1 MKPTRFRALALI
13 VAFSA
18 AVFAVPADADEG
30 EFTLVFP
37 QPSEETEF
45 ANTWGNARS
54 DGRSHQGTDIL
65 GPQMAP
71 VVAAADG
78 VIDRIGYGPRSGYYI
93 VISHQDD
100 YQTWYM
106 HLNNDTPGT
115 DDGLGAP
122 EYTYVVGLEVG
133 DQVEAGQLLG
143 YAGDSGNAE
152 WTTHHTHFELHHNG
166 RIINPYK
173 FLQAA
178 WAFTR
183 MEAETARRQF
193 SESFT
198 AVEIPHACVCF

>member
-1 MKPTRFRALALI
+1 MTEAYLVDFPMKPTRFRALALI
-13 VAFSA
+13 VALSA

-30 EFTLVFP
+30 EFILVFP

-45 ANTWGNARS
+45 ANSWGNARS
-54 DGRSHQGTDIL
+54 DGRTHQGTDIL
-65 GPQMAP
+65 GPQMSS

-93 VISHQDD
+93 VISHQDG

-143 YAGDSGNAE
+143 FAGDSGNAE
-152 WTTHHTHFELHHNG
+152 GTPHHTHFELHRNG
-166 RIINPYK
+166 RAINPYK

-178 WAFTR
+178 WERWLLELQIEREEVPFR
-183 MEAETARRQF
+183 
-193 SESFT
+193 
-198 AVEIPHACVCF
+198 